1 MDGKKR
7 ERGGERELH
16 NYRLELVFEKKI
28 PGLRVSEA
36 LRRREYVMR
45 SRHFHSSIE
54 LNFLIEGTRF
64 FFVDPESYC
73 MRAGTAMLIDHDR
86 IHKTSLAEGYP
97 PDHRNFIL
105 QLEREPFDGL
115 LRQFGY
121 PGFDEFGRIYSG
133 ACGFSREE
141 WALILGIIAQFKS
154 ACDQMM
160 GEELCPFLFLQ
171 AMELLGIFAGARSR
185 GISESY
191 QGGRETGNGARE
203 AGPDFAS
210 SADRLDSGVHQ
221 RVREIALYLQ
231 NHSAEKQELQEI
243 AAHFYMS
250 RSYLSRIFRKVTGFS
265 VVEYLNFVRVRKAQ
279 ELLKGSRMRITEIS
293 ESTGFGNITYFER
306 VFRSLSGQSPA
317 QYRRGEVQK

>member
-1 MDGKKR
+1 MRKR
-7 ERGGERELH
+7 S
-16 NYRLELVFEKKI
+16 
-28 PGLRVSEA
+28 RVSEA

-141 WALILGIIAQFKS
+141 WALILGI
-154 ACDQMM
+154 
-160 GEELCPFLFLQ
+160 
-171 AMELLGIFAGARSR
+171 FAGARSR
-185 GISESY
+185 GMSESY
-191 QGGRETGNGARE
+191 QGGRETGNSGRE
-203 AGPDFAS
+203 AGPGFAS

-250 RSYLSRIFRKVTGFS
+250 RAYLSRIFRKVTGFS